1 MTTPSPFRRAV
12 GILRLTA
19 GLVLTVALVF
29 QIVEKVVNNDMV
41 AEEYFSYFTIQA
53 SMVTIVVLLVGA
65 IVALR
70 VSVDSMPYAIARM
83 SVVTYSVVT
92 AVVYNVLLRGIPDEG
107 FVVSPWPGEIMHVW
121 ITVFLVLDW
130 LFAPGR
136 PALRWTALRIVII
149 YPLAWVAF
157 TLVRGALTAWYPYP
171 FLEPATGWL
180 SVATYIV
187 GIAGFIVAVASLA
200 IAYSGWRR
208 PHAAKSMAPE
218 PEPERERVVQATPQ

>member
-1 MTTPSPFRRAV
+1 MTTSSPVRRAV
-12 GILRLTA
+12 GILRLAA

-29 QIVEKVVNNDMV
+29 QIVEKVVNNDMI

-65 IVALR
+65 FVALR
-70 VSVDSMPYAIARM
+70 RPVDTVPYTIARM

-92 AVVYNVLLRGIPDEG
+92 AVVYNALLRGIPDEG
-107 FVVSPWPGEIMHVW
+107 FVVTPWPGEIMHVW
-121 ITVFLVLDW
+121 ITVYLVLDW

-136 PALRWTALRIVII
+136 PALRWTALRLVII

-180 SVATYIV
+180 SVAAYVV
-187 GIAGFIVAVASLA
+187 GIAAFIVAVASLA
-200 IAYSGWRR
+200 IAYSRWRR
-208 PHAAKSMAPE
+208 PRTAE
-218 PEPERERVVQATPQ
+218 PIEPERVGQPAAT